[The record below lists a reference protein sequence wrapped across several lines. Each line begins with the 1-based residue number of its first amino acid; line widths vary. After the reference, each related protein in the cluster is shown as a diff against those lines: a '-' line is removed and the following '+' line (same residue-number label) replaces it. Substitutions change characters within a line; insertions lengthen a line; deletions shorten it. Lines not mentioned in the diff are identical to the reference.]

1 MELVY
6 KNEKPLL
13 RIAVIVSAIIWLALV
28 VGTFGIVLLYLL
40 LGYLFF
46 LFAHSAFISHLKGSG
61 VRISQEQYPD
71 LYERLIRCCEKVGVK
86 EIPEAYLLRTDFFNA
101 LATKFL
107 GRHFVV
113 LFTDVVDA
121 LEDQPGAIDFY
132 IGHELGHIHR
142 KHLSWRAFVMPGA
155 LFPVIGPAL
164 RRAEEYTCDRYGV
177 ACCQTEDDIKAAI
190 AAIAAG
196 DTRWKTINVD
206 AYVHQVQAT
215 NGFWMSFN
223 ELTGDYPWLTK
234 RMATAVA
241 LAQGKEI
248 RHPRRSF
255 WAWVLSVFVPRVGG
269 GAGGAVSLLVTV
281 ALIGIL
287 AAIAIPAYQQYVE
300 KARYS
305 AAYSDVQ
312 ALKDQVTTFA
322 YDNQAW
328 PTTLQELGYPEE
340 GLTNEAR
347 NYSADVYAD
356 GVIGVEMGVDASGES
371 EFIVLEPSVD
381 AGEISWVCYGENVNE
396 NYLPPECR

>member
-13 RIAVIVSAIIWLALV
+13 RIAVVFSAIIWLALF

-40 LGYLFF
+40 LGYVFF

-71 LYERLIRCCEKVGVK
+71 LYERLVRCCEKVGVK
-86 EIPEAYLLRTDFFNA
+86 EVPEAYLLRTDFFNA

-107 GRHFVV
+107 GRHIVV
-113 LFTDVVDA
+113 LFTDVIDA

-142 KHLSWRAFVMPGA
+142 KHLSWRAFVMPGS
-155 LFPVIGPAL
+155 LLPVVGPAL

-177 ACCQTEDDIKAAI
+177 ACCQSEEDIK

-206 AYVHQVQAT
+206 AYVSQVQAT

-241 LAQGKEI
+241 LAQGREVK
-248 RHPRRSF
+248 HPRRSL
-255 WAWVLSVFVPRVGG
+255 WAWTLSMFVPRVAG
-269 GAGGAVSLLVTV
+269 GAGGAASLLVTV
-281 ALIGIL
+281 AMIGIL
-287 AAIAIPAYQQYVE
+287 AAVAIPAYQQYAE
-300 KARYS
+300 KARYAQAYVTAQTVQAEV
-305 AAYSDVQ
+305 AAYVQ
-312 ALKDQVTTFA
+312 ENNQWP
-322 YDNQAW
+322 YDM
-328 PTTLQELGYPEE
+328 TDLGYPESP
-340 GLTNEAR
+340 LV
-347 NYSADVYAD
+347 DVERGYEIDIYDD
-356 GVIGVEMGVDASGES
+356 GMIGVETGVSEDGES
-371 EFIVLEPSVD
+371 RYIVLEPEVES
-381 AGEISWVCYGENVNE
+381 EQISWTCYGQNVTANL
-396 NYLPPECR
+396 LPERCQ